1 MRRIPHLS
9 LALFVL
15 VTICFLVFQITYVE
29 TNKKWEES
37 IDKMISTEG
46 SRVTE
51 PLYELVDTVKENSVY
66 SGSDDALSLGI
77 MKGYVDALPDRFAMF
92 MDEKN
97 FADYL
102 SYSGMDTG
110 FGIGVTTIYDETR
123 DGLYVVS
130 VDMGSSAE
138 QNGVVPGDLITNV
151 GDSHVSTLG
160 YFSSVKEL
168 YSGKANDEIKVTVKK
183 RDGTNRVLT
192 LVKKQITNENIVGEK
207 LNDRIG
213 LITVREFGAGDDEK
227 FKTVLENLIK
237 SGREKFIIDI
247 RNNPGG
253 NIETIARMLDFILA
267 EGPMFSISDKS
278 GAANTMTSD
287 VNSMPYPIAVIVNE
301 NTVCG
306 AEVFAACMQSFEN
319 CRLIGET
326 TYGKASEQSVVELS
340 DGGAVYLSTKKY
352 TPMGSEDFDGIG
364 VKPQVETV
372 MSDEMKMKF
381 TTLTSQEDIQ
391 LQSAI
396 EYLLT
401 KEKADVL
408 D

>member
-1 MRRIPHLS
+1 MRKIPYLS
-9 LALFVL
+9 LLLFIL

-37 IDKMISTEG
+37 VDKMISTEG

-51 PLYELVDTVKENSVY
+51 PLYELIDTVTENSVY
-66 SGSDDALSLGI
+66 AGSDDELSIGI
-77 MKGYVDALPDRFAMF
+77 MKGYVDALPDRFATF
-92 MDEKN
+92 MNEKN

-110 FGIGVTTIYDETR
+110 FGIGVTTIYDETC

-130 VDMGSSAE
+130 VKKGSSAE

-151 GDSHVSTLG
+151 GDSHVMTLG

-168 YSGKANDEIKVTVKK
+168 YSGQANDTIKVTVKK
-183 RDGTNRVLT
+183 HDGTNRVLNLT
-192 LVKKQITNENIVGEK
+192 KNQITNENITGEK
-207 LNDRIG
+207 LKDGIG
-213 LITVREFGAGDDEK
+213 LITIRQFGAGDDEK
-227 FKTVLENLIK
+227 FKKELENLIK
-237 SGREKFIIDI
+237 SGREKFIIDV
-247 RNNPGG
+247 RNNAGG
-253 NIETIARMLDFILA
+253 IIETISRILDFILP
-267 EGPMFSISDKS
+267 EGPMFTISDKS

-287 VNSMPYPIAVIVNE
+287 VNSMPYPIAVVVNE
-301 NTVCG
+301 NTVGG
-306 AEVFAACMQSFEN
+306 AEIFAACMYAFPSCQ
-319 CRLIGET
+319 LVGET

-352 TPMGSEDFDGIG
+352 TPAGSEDFDKVG
-364 VKPQVETV
+364 VKPNIESV
-372 MSDEMKMKF
+372 MSEEMKMSF
-381 TTLTSQEDIQ
+381 TTLTREEDVQ

-396 EYLLT
+396 EYLKT
-401 KEKADVL
+401 QEKVSVL